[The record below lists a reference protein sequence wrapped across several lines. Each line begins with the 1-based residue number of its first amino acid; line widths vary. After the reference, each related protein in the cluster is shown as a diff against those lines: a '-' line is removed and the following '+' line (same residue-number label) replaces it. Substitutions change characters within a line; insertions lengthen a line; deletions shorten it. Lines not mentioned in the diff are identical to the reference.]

1 MARQVTRLT
10 DRKVKTIA
18 PTGKEF
24 TLSDGNGLQLRVRP
38 AGTKSW
44 QFKYS
49 DPVTNKTQKLTL
61 GTYPDLS
68 LANARTKSVEYRE
81 LLAQHINP
89 KSFEQT
95 TSRYLLTIAELWF
108 LDR

>member
-1 MARQVTRLT
+1 MNMARQVTRLT

-18 PTGKEF
+18 ATGKEF

-38 AGTKSW
+38 ASTKSW
-44 QFKYS
+44 QFKHS

-68 LANARTKSVEYRE
+68 LANARTKAVEYSE

-95 TSRYLLTIAELWF
+95 TSRHLF
-108 LDR
+108 NHR